1 MRIWRALKGMGAAVL
16 RDGAYLLPATPENRE
31 SLQTQADAVRAAGGS
46 AYFIA
51 FESAIEE
58 TDSLRALFDR
68 EADYA
73 ALLTQVQTFRGTV
86 EQAEEADARRQ
97 LAQLQRQFQAIVA
110 IDYFPSS
117 AREHGAQG
125 MAEAEIAFNRCFS
138 PDEPKAVQEAIAQR
152 ERAHYR
158 ARRWAT
164 RAHLWVDRVASAWL
178 IQRFI
183 DPEARFLW
191 LCDTRACPE
200 DAVGFDF
207 DGAEFTH
214 VQERVTF
221 EVLLES
227 FALTDDTALR
237 RLAALVHFLD
247 VGGLPVPEAAGFAAI
262 LTGARTRLTNDD
274 AFLAETSR
282 LLDDLY
288 LGYVQPPK
296 QSPET

>member
-1 MRIWRALKGMGAAVL
+1 
-16 RDGAYLLPATPENRE
+16 
-31 SLQTQADAVRAAGGS
+31 
-46 AYFIA
+46 
-51 FESAIEE
+51 
-58 TDSLRALFDR
+58 
-68 EADYA
+68 
-73 ALLTQVQTFRGTV
+73 
-86 EQAEEADARRQ
+86 
-97 LAQLQRQFQAIVA
+97 
-110 IDYFPSS
+110 
-117 AREHGAQG
+117 
-125 MAEAEIAFNRCFS
+125 MAEAEAAFNRCFS
-138 PDEPKAVQEAIAQR
+138 PDEPKAVHETIMQR

-164 RAHLWVDRVASAWL
+164 RAHLWVDRVATAWL

-191 LCDTRACPE
+191 LSDIKACPE

-227 FALTDDTALR
+227 FALTDDTALQ

-262 LTGARTRLTNDD
+262 LTGARTRLTDDD
-274 AFLAETSR
+274 AFSPKPAVCWTICTWAMRSR
-282 LLDDLY
+282 RSDLLRLKCGSGRVY
-288 LGYVQPPK
+288 GQIMSRVQWIPH
-296 QSPET
+296 ELDFEA